1 MIEFGKTLREARE
14 AKGYTITQ
22 IADATRMMSSIVEGL
37 ENEDFSRIAAPIYGR
52 GFVKLYC
59 EAVGLDPKPLVAEF
73 TEIYNGNREPS
84 IRERKPLAAAAPAVQ
99 PEPVAPPR
107 PVAEPVSA
115 PEPPPSSGIF
125 DLFSQPPYEP
135 KAEEKPVQAAAPAP
149 GPEPAP
155 EPKPAPEPEPA
166 AREPDPTPLHGLFS
180 QTAQAPFASTQ
191 SELFSQASAAAS
203 DDDDGRPVISRYA
216 TPIRDYAGDLPRFAP
231 AAFRWAVVVTLLALV
246 LWGLAA
252 GVRALYR
259 ATSSKEPAVDN
270 PTPQQVV
277 EAPAKKQAE
286 KPKPADAKKPAKA
299 PDSAAPASAKPRTP
313 QEIPPLYID

>member
-73 TEIYNGNREPS
+73 TEIFNGNREPS
-84 IRERKPLAAAAPAVQ
+84 IRERKPSAAAAPAVQ
-99 PEPVAPPR
+99 PEPIAPPK

-115 PEPPPSSGIF
+115 PEPPPSSGMF

-135 KAEEKPVQAAAPAP
+135 KAEEKPVQAAAPE
-149 GPEPAP
+149 PEPALEP
-155 EPKPAPEPEPA
+155 EPAPEPA
-166 AREPDPTPLHGLFS
+166 AREPDPAPLHSLFS
-180 QTAQAPFASTQ
+180 QAAQEPFASTQ
-191 SELFSQASAAAS
+191 SELFSQAPTAAS

-231 AAFRWAVVVTLLALV
+231 AAFRWAVVATLLALV

-259 ATSSKEPAVDN
+259 ATSSKEPVADN

-277 EAPAKKQAE
+277 EAPAKKPTEQ
-286 KPKPADAKKPAKA
+286 PKPADAKTQAKTTV
-299 PDSAAPASAKPRTP
+299 PAAPASAKPRTP